1 MSRNLNF
8 DGLTFLI
15 ADGADNFRKIAT
27 GILRDFGASSILE
40 CKDGD
45 SVLEKLN
52 RSQVDMLLC
61 DAALPGANGFSLIQK
76 LRAEENPHRYIPIVL
91 LTSHTQQ
98 GNVER
103 ARDCGANMVVAKP
116 ISPRSLYSRLL
127 WAAENERAFIE
138 SENYCG
144 PDRRF
149 KIEGFP
155 TGVGRRAEDNM
166 DVEVGEA
173 GGPDMSQDEIDALF
187 K

>member
-1 MSRNLNF
+1 
-8 DGLTFLI
+8 
-15 ADGADNFRKIAT
+15 
-27 GILRDFGASSILE
+27 
-40 CKDGD
+40 
-45 SVLEKLN
+45 
-52 RSQVDMLLC
+52 MLLC
-61 DAALPGANGFSLIQK
+61 DSSLPGINGFSLIK
-76 LRAEENPHRYIPIVL
+76 KIRADENPHRYIPIVL

-98 GNVER
+98 DNVER

-138 SENYCG
+138 SKDYCG

-155 TGVGRRAEDNM
+155 TGVGRRAEDEI
-166 DVEVGEA
+166 DETVGNA
-173 GGPDMSQDEIDALF
+173 DGPDMSQDEIDAMF